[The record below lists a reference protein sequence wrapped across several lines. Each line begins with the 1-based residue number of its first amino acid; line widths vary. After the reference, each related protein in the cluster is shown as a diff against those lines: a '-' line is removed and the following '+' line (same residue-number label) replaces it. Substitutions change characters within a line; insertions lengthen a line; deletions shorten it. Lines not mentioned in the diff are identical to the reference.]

1 MKKVFNLYKS
11 KIFWL
16 FILDIVLLLGFFVVL
31 DIFLLAPVGEPDTFD
46 KVMNIILIVAYA
58 LAVISL
64 IMIIIFSF
72 FTHIT
77 VNESGI
83 IENFPG
89 VVDGDWKNELEFPLG
104 KKTQF
109 RFWIYAYKDG
119 KASVEWT
126 LQPDGRYFEDEDG
139 FGGENCEEITLWSY
153 IDTNGFFTEP
163 FKHR

>member
-58 LAVISL
+58 LAVLSL

-83 IENFPG
+83 IESKRPANL
-89 VVDGDWKNELEFPLG
+89 N
-104 KKTQF
+104 KKF
-109 RFWIYAYKDG
+109 
-119 KASVEWT
+119 
-126 LQPDGRYFEDEDG
+126 QPINLSCKEIV
-139 FGGENCEEITLWSY
+139 NCEVISNSLKMPLTLTFETKDNKFNVNLWLFSKKQVLELLQEIQNCGGLQDKT
-153 IDTNGFFTEP
+153 IDQTI
-163 FKHR
+163 FK